1 MAEEQKRESFSG
13 KVGFILAAAGSA
25 VGLGNIWRFPYL
37 AEQYGGGIFLLTYIL
52 LVVTFGFALML
63 TEIALGRRTGK
74 SCVDAFGDLSRKH
87 SFIGWLAILVPVIVV
102 PYYCV
107 IGGWVTKYFAEFAI
121 GSGDLAATDGFFN
134 SFIGCGL
141 SGIFDSPVTWFVI
154 FAAISVLVVA
164 FGVEK
169 GIERMSK
176 ILMPVLLF
184 LMIFISVYALMMPG
198 ALNGLEYYL
207 MPDFSE
213 FSMGTVLGAVGQLFY
228 SMSLAMGIMI
238 TYGSYMKKDIS
249 IERSVRQI
257 SMLDTGVAFLAG
269 LMIVPSVVAL
279 GMDTGEGGTGL
290 MFVTLPKVF
299 ESMPAGDIIGAA
311 FFFLVIIAA
320 MTSAISLSE
329 VIVSAIKD
337 RLKWSRKKASAL
349 VIILIFALGTL
360 SCLGYGPL
368 SVTFLPGGSFL
379 DFFDFITNS
388 VIMPVVAILTCI
400 FIGYV
405 VKPKFIIEEIESS
418 GEFKFKRPYVCLV
431 KYVCPVLLAFIL
443 VTGLLDMLG
452 IYSI

>member
-1 MAEEQKRESFSG
+1 MTEEQKRESFSG

-25 VGLGNIWRFPYL
+25 VGLGNLWRFPYL

-121 GSGDLAATDGFFN
+121 GGGDLAATDGFFN
-134 SFIGCGL
+134 SFISCGL
-141 SGIFDSPVTWFVI
+141 TGIFDSPVTWFII

-184 LMIFISVYALMMPG
+184 LMIFISIYALMMPG
-198 ALNGLEYYL
+198 ALKGLEYYL
-207 MPDFSE
+207 MPDLSE

-257 SMLDTGVAFLAG
+257 SMLDTSVAFLAG

-299 ESMPAGDIIGAA
+299 ESMPAGDIVGAA
-311 FFFLVIIAA
+311 FFFLCLLYTSDAA
-320 MTSAISLSE
+320 DE
-329 VIVSAIKD
+329 
-337 RLKWSRKKASAL
+337 
-349 VIILIFALGTL
+349 
-360 SCLGYGPL
+360 
-368 SVTFLPGGSFL
+368 
-379 DFFDFITNS
+379 
-388 VIMPVVAILTCI
+388 
-400 FIGYV
+400 
-405 VKPKFIIEEIESS
+405 
-418 GEFKFKRPYVCLV
+418 
-431 KYVCPVLLAFIL
+431 
-443 VTGLLDMLG
+443 
-452 IYSI
+452 